1 MQFPTFQGQN
11 WIQKSVF
18 VPESR
23 KCSFYSSSNLS
34 ATQSMVTSNEQI
46 NDNNNMRKKTFHV
59 NLQRNMWKID

>member
-1 MQFPTFQGQN
+1 MQFPAFQGQN

-23 KCSFYSSSNLS
+23 KCIFYSSSNLS
-34 ATQSMVTSNEQI
+34 ATQSTVTSNEQI
-46 NDNNNMRKKTFHV
+46 NDNNNLHKKKFHV